1 MNALYKFQT
10 TPRPLGVGQ
19 AIAES
24 ISCLLPEMAVAMPKI
39 LHLSIFG
46 IHLFVCLTCMGCIY
60 FLFLEFF
67 GGWRLGVVFFV
78 RMKVS
83 VVDLV
88 GLGQLEMRSAAAGDV
103 HPKKRE
109 KATSHVDIWQLS
121 FYV

>member
-1 MNALYKFQT
+1 M
-10 TPRPLGVGQ
+10 PRPVGVGQ

-46 IHLFVCLTCMGCIY
+46 IHLYVCLTCMGCIY

-67 GGWRLGVVFFV
+67 GGWRLGVVFLEN
-78 RMKVS
+78 KKIS

-88 GLGQLEMRSAAAGDV
+88 ELENLRCEGA
-103 HPKKRE
+103 R
-109 KATSHVDIWQLS
+109 LS
-121 FYV
+121 VMCF